1 MFTPLQAGIFIGID
15 ILADGGIKGYHL
27 LSADFHYSAAAVARE
42 AQIGGDIQ
50 KIGFSQ
56 KQTACLRAAKIFSAG
71 ETCHIRAHI
80 TGEAPQVVLGR
91 QLGGT
96 VSEHRDIAAVG
107 DLDEIGKI
115 HAPFPVVTI
124 GSAGGKITHH
134 SILTK
139 RRTSM
144 KTIDLSG
151 TWKLW
156 GRVLIASVPAAFVGI
171 VLDKVLEKATG
182 KDIDGWFYNSIV
194 VALALIVYG
203 IAFIVIEKKNAQKT
217 PNVSQIEEIS
227 IKNALAIGAFQAL
240 SIIPGTSRSGST
252 ILGSMLVGI
261 SRTAAAEFSFFMAI
275 PVMVG
280 ASGIKALGFLSYVS
294 ESAVS
299 VPTMAWVVL
308 LVGCAVSFAVSMA
321 AIRFLMDF
329 VKKHSFAP
337 FGIYRIALGI
347 LVLIFGLIR
356 G

>member
-1 MFTPLQAGIFIGID
+1 MIVFELLKAILYGIVEGITEWLPISSTGHLILLEDWLPFAFAGDPTFLDEFWEMFGVVIQLGA
-15 ILADGGIKGYHL
+15 ILA
-27 LSADFHYSAAAVARE
+27 V
-42 AQIGGDIQ
+42 
-50 KIGFSQ
+50 
-56 KQTACLRAAKIFSAG
+56 
-71 ETCHIRAHI
+71 
-80 TGEAPQVVLGR
+80 VVLYWSR
-91 QLGGT
+91 L
-96 VSEHRDIAAVG
+96 IPF
-107 DLDEIGKI
+107 GK
-115 HAPFPVVTI
+115 
-124 GSAGGKITHH
+124 S
-134 SILTK
+134 
-139 RRTSM
+139 
-144 KTIDLSG
+144 KTEEQKKS
-151 TWKLW
+151 TWRLW
-156 GRVLIASVPAAFVGI
+156 GRVLIASIPAAFVGI

-217 PNVSQIEEIS
+217 PNVSQIEDIS

-275 PVMVG
+275 PIMVG